1 MSSSDTMYDVIIIG
15 SGPAG
20 LTAAIYNTRADLKT
34 LVLAGRAW
42 GGQLILTSE
51 VENFPGFPE
60 GIQGPELMKKMRDQ
74 AIHHGAEILDVN
86 FKSGD
91 LTQKPFTV
99 TTDDDKTYS
108 ARSIIVATGAETKW
122 LGVPGEKEKIGRGIS
137 SCAPCDAAFYRG
149 KNVIVVG
156 GGDSAMEE
164 ADVLT
169 KFAQHVT
176 LIHRRDEFKASQIM
190 QKRIFDNPK
199 ITVLWN
205 SEITEILGEMKV
217 ERVRVNSKF
226 KGQNAKLQVKIQNED
241 KEMTIEEF
249 GGKKLEVRSEE
260 LSWEYPIDGVF
271 VAIGHMPNS
280 KIFGSIET
288 DEKGFIKTFDHTRT
302 NLDGVFVA
310 GDVHDSA
317 YMQAITAAGFGCMAA
332 LDVER
337 YLRSQQESAQA

>member
-34 LVLAGRAW
+34 LILAGRAW
-42 GGQLILTSE
+42 GGQLILTTE

-74 AIHHGAEILDVN
+74 AEHHGAEILDVN

-91 LTQKPFTV
+91 FSKKPFQV

-108 ARSIIVATGAETKW
+108 AKAIIVATGAETRW

-169 KFAQHVT
+169 KFAQNVT
-176 LIHRRDEFKASQIM
+176 IVHRRDELKASQIM
-190 QKRIFDNPK
+190 QKRAQENPK
-199 ITVLWN
+199 IKFLLNAEV
-205 SEITEILGEMKV
+205 TEILGEMKV
-217 ERVRVNSKF
+217 EK
-226 KGQNAKLQVKIQNED
+226 VKIKNNKTNEIT
-241 KEMTIEEF
+241 EM
-249 GGKKLEVRSEE
+249 
-260 LSWEYPIDGVF
+260 PIDGVF
-271 VAIGHMPNS
+271 VAIGHVPNS
-280 KIFGSIET
+280 KVFENIET
-288 DEKGFIKTFDHTRT
+288 DERGFIKTFDHTKT
-302 NLDGVFVA
+302 NIDGVFVA

-337 YLRSQQESAQA
+337 YLRSQTS